1 MGKINRANMKKAIYY
16 LKRNGITNTWYA
28 VKERLSEKTQTPYY
42 YVPICMEE
50 AIKQR
55 KEASQMDITFSI
67 VVPAYRTSEEYL
79 KEMIDSVAGQTYSK
93 WELII
98 ADATEDDSV
107 KVIIDKLKNE
117 NSKHYE
123 TTVLGQIRYVRL
135 AQNAGIAENTN
146 QALAYVTGQYIGL
159 LDHDDVLTKDALYE
173 MAVRIEEAKKNGI
186 ELKMLYSD
194 EDKCNGDR
202 TSYYEPHQKEDFNLD
217 LLLSNNYICHFLVM
231 ESSFIRKL
239 GFRSKYDGAQ
249 DYDLV
254 LRAAATLLYD
264 TRQIAHIPR
273 VLYHWRCHTNS
284 TAENPQSKQYAYD
297 AGLNALQDF
306 ADRAEWGA
314 RAVHLK
320 HLGFYALEY
329 PKGFWASRKDLG
341 AVGGRIIQKGRVIG
355 GRMSLEGKVFYKG
368 LPAAYSGYMHRGVLT
383 QSAEAVDIRCIQI
396 RHECQ
401 ELFEQVVGVPYR
413 EIPYK
418 DNMIFDSSL
427 LPEGTDYYE
436 VSVRLGRALGERGYG
451 ILYQPAITLFWKG

>member
-28 VKERLSEKTQTPYY
+28 AKERLSEKPQTPYY
-42 YVPICMEE
+42 YVPISMEE

-146 QALAYVTGQYIGL
+146 QALAYVTGQYTGL

-173 MAVRIEEAKKNGI
+173 MAVQIEEARKEGI

-264 TRQIAHIPR
+264 TRQIA
-273 VLYHWRCHTNS
+273 
-284 TAENPQSKQYAYD
+284 
-297 AGLNALQDF
+297 
-306 ADRAEWGA
+306 
-314 RAVHLK
+314 
-320 HLGFYALEY
+320 
-329 PKGFWASRKDLG
+329 
-341 AVGGRIIQKGRVIG
+341 
-355 GRMSLEGKVFYKG
+355 
-368 LPAAYSGYMHRGVLT
+368 
-383 QSAEAVDIRCIQI
+383 
-396 RHECQ
+396 
-401 ELFEQVVGVPYR
+401 
-413 EIPYK
+413 
-418 DNMIFDSSL
+418 
-427 LPEGTDYYE
+427 
-436 VSVRLGRALGERGYG
+436 
-451 ILYQPAITLFWKG
+451 ILYFHCFFTKKLTVKYCYCIVAIYQFPFYTFIL